1 MRRIDVSRH
10 FLCKF
15 WEKLSNKAVRR
26 KPIGLFPLK
35 IFFSNDAGCVDI
47 EVPGMRHPFLFS
59 GGLSVQ
65 DLEHPNDLG
74 IWIGQKREINL
85 VPVSKILQYRRTIVA
100 NSRQCKTVLRKLR
113 LGALQLN
120 QLRFAE
126 RSPVRRSEE
135 QEDGPIGST
144 QRLT

>member
-15 WEKLSNKAVRR
+15 WEKFSNKAVRC
-26 KPIGLFPLK
+26 KPIEIFRVK
-35 IFFSNDAGCVDI
+35 IFFSDDTGCIDI

-59 GGLSVQ
+59 RGFSVQ

-100 NSRQCKTVLRKLR
+100 NSRQCKTALRKLH

-120 QLRFAE
+120 QLRFTE

-135 QEDGPIGST
+135 QEDG
-144 QRLT
+144 